1 MKRFSTFNQPV
12 MTSGRRDQNGE
23 LIDKTPQQAVR
34 STREALA
41 YQEQA
46 NTKALVANMAYA
58 EASKAAPA
66 AFDKINQAMI
76 EWKSLDGVAGG
87 VSADRVHSAISTMS
101 EEIDSFMAIFKKLK
115 ADTAESNAIVNDQT
129 NAKVNQELKA
139 NDSKGGFAGYF
150 ASGGDTRGTDTMLA
164 RVDPH
169 EFIMNAQASARFK
182 SQLTAMNQGHDP
194 GSRGG
199 DHTNV
204 GDIHVNVHGGGTS
217 QATINEIAAGLQRG
231 IRQGTI
237 RLGR

>member
-1 MKRFSTFNQPV
+1 

-101 EEIDSFMAIFKKLK
+101 EEIDSFMALFKKLK
-115 ADTAESNAIVNDQT
+115 ADYRRE
-129 NAKVNQELKA
+129 
-139 NDSKGGFAGYF
+139 
-150 ASGGDTRGTDTMLA
+150 R
-164 RVDPH
+164 RHCP
-169 EFIMNAQASARFK
+169 
-182 SQLTAMNQGHDP
+182 
-194 GSRGG
+194 
-199 DHTNV
+199 
-204 GDIHVNVHGGGTS
+204 
-217 QATINEIAAGLQRG
+217 
-231 IRQGTI
+231 
-237 RLGR
+237 